1 MKHRRIV
8 ITVDYNMEDFHNN
21 EITPNQTV
29 KEIVEKDMSEHF
41 GWDEGYQGV
50 KVQVQDEA

>member
-8 ITVDYNMEDFHNN
+8 ITVDYNMEEFQNN

-29 KEIVEKDMSEHF
+29 KEIVEKI
-41 GWDEGYQGV
+41 
-50 KVQVQDEA
+50 